1 MSKQSSVS
9 RRRDEEETKTML
21 VPPMRPLGVC
31 VSLSGGEGFACK
43 KPEGAG
49 APRGP
54 REVERDAG
62 REKREKARRERGVWA
77 GERPPPLSSG

>member
-1 MSKQSSVS
+1 
-9 RRRDEEETKTML
+9 
-21 VPPMRPLGVC
+21 
-31 VSLSGGEGFACK
+31 LSGGEGFACK